1 VLAAAVASLYGQVP
15 LRQENAYLSIGE
27 RCNANGSR
35 QFRRLQDQGDW
46 DGCIEM
52 GREQV
57 KEGSHTLDLCTAFVG
72 RDEVADMTE
81 AVTRMRGAVNAPLV
95 IDSTEYPVLEAA
107 LKLYGGKP
115 IINSINF
122 EDGEEAADKR
132 LRLARRFGTA
142 VIALTIDET
151 GMAKEVEHKLAV
163 AQRLYDFACGK
174 HGLPPSDLLFDPL
187 TFTICTGNADDRK
200 LGLWTLEA
208 IERIAQAMPECQII
222 LGLSNISFGLNPPA
236 RHVLNS
242 VFLDHAL
249 RRGLTGAIV
258 HFSRIMPLH
267 KIAEEEVRVAEDLIF
282 DRRRE
287 GYDPLQAYIA
297 LFEDR
302 ILDPRETRDVL
313 GLSIAMSLNAPI
325 PDHRVGVFRM

>member
-1 VLAAAVASLYGQVP
+1 
-15 LRQENAYLSIGE
+15 
-27 RCNANGSR
+27 
-35 QFRRLQDQGDW
+35 
-46 DGCIEM
+46 M

-72 RDEVADMTE
+72 RDEIADMTE
-81 AVTRMRGAVNAPLV
+81 AVTRMRGAVNAPVV

-151 GMAKEVEHKLAV
+151 GMAKEVELKLAV

-187 TFTICTGNADDRK
+187 TFTICTGNADDRR
-200 LGLWTLEA
+200 LGLNTLEA
-208 IERIAQAMPECQII
+208 IEGIARDMPECQNITR
-222 LGLSNISFGLNPPA
+222 LSNIPFGLNPPA

-249 RRGLTGAIV
+249 RRGLSGAIV
-258 HFSRIMPLH
+258 HFSRIMLLH

-302 ILDPRETRDVL
+302 TVEKSAARGRPEKL
-313 GLSIAMSLNAPI
+313 
-325 PDHRVGVFRM
+325 